1 MRRRWRA
8 DAAANQ
14 LVAQANRAIEAKAK
28 IGSPSKITTQY
39 GKWYGVGYVNG
50 ITDKVRD
57 AWKAAEE
64 LVSFPMANVPQLAA
78 AYAGEMSPDYEYS
91 RNAQYN
97 ITVVSELDGKAVGMG
112 TAKYVEKEINKNQ
125 TRENRKH
132 GKR

>member
-1 MRRRWRA
+1 
-8 DAAANQ
+8 
-14 LVAQANRAIEAKAK
+14 
-28 IGSPSKITTQY
+28 
-39 GKWYGVGYVNG
+39 
-50 ITDKVRD
+50 
-57 AWKAAEE
+57 
-64 LVSFPMANVPQLAA
+64 MANVPQLAV